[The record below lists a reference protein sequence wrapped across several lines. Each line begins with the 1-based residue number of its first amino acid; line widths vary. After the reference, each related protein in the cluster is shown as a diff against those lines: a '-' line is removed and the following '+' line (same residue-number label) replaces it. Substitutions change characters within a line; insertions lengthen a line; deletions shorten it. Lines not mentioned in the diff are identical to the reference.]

1 MTESRTWRESR
12 RSRCQR
18 NLRATPLSCEPVSV
32 SEEKSQ
38 SAHLYT
44 SCLSQVIAAGE
55 SRRLNVTANSKRV
68 ILANMIRRS
77 TGNAES
83 ATRCHC
89 THGPGDFPETP
100 CGSQCAKPSFD
111 ATTGGLCA
119 TWFHYLC
126 ITSHTSVTIFDV
138 ELRSTTCMRELE
150 MKSPRAAKTLL

>member
-55 SRRLNVTANSKRV
+55 SRRLNVTANSKRA

-89 THGPGDFPETP
+89 THGPGDFPKTP

-111 ATTGGLCA
+111 ATYRRFVRHLVSL
-119 TWFHYLC
+119 FMHYVPHKRDHIRC
-126 ITSHTSVTIFDV
+126 RV
-138 ELRSTTCMRELE
+138 EVDNVH
-150 MKSPRAAKTLL
+150 A